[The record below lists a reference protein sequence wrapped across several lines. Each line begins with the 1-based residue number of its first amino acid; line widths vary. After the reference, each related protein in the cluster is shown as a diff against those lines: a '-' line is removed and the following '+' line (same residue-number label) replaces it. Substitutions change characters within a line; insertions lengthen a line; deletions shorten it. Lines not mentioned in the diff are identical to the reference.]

1 MSTILPQNM
10 NQTLVPL
17 PLRASRYHQDPM
29 IHIERQAKHIQR
41 NLQRLIDAQSEGLL
55 AGLGGQQH
63 EGSAINQSHVSFVE
77 PPKFRGASTVPIRQP
92 PAKKIGLR
100 AAREG
105 IFTSM
110 YDLLKLRE
118 EEQELLSL
126 RLEERELG
134 LHEIETFNSKRT
146 GLESS
151 IAAINDNRESHRSK
165 ELKDESFKLETEIHE
180 MENKLSQ
187 MRARHQHVVRELS
200 QIENTVESK
209 LSSYK
214 ESLSLLDSDIR
225 RFLRNPPVK
234 PSAKSTGGENF
245 YSLKSSR
252 RTLEMAEE
260 HWKREQSELQQR
272 QQQVTAEIE
281 ALDEGGGLWKAVI
294 NDISGFEKR
303 LKAIMRQSIQSHSQL
318 LQMDRSSGSN
328 GDGDMVRG
336 IMEDLSRTTDLVE
349 QHLDYAEERD
359 WKLLVCCISAEL
371 GALREARDLLLGVF
385 KVPEDDIWPSQERKL
400 DDDHKDTD
408 HNTHS
413 DPLGVDDS
421 EPPADLLRDV
431 RGQSHE
437 AASKSE
443 EEQEDDDDEP
453 DPAWLLPES

>member
-1 MSTILPQNM
+1 
-10 NQTLVPL
+10 
-17 PLRASRYHQDPM
+17 M

-63 EGSAINQSHVSFVE
+63 EGSAINEGHVSFAE
-77 PPKFRGASTVPIRQP
+77 PPSFRRASTVPIRQP

-118 EEQELLSL
+118 EEQDLLSL
-126 RLEERELG
+126 RLEERDLG
-134 LHEIETFNSKRT
+134 LHEIETFNSKRN

-151 IAAINDNRESHRSK
+151 IAAINDNRESQRSK

-187 MRARHQHVVRELS
+187 LRARHQHVVRELS
-200 QIENTVESK
+200 HIENTVESK

-225 RFLRNPPVK
+225 RFLRTPPVK
-234 PSAKSTGGENF
+234 PSAKSTDGESF

-281 ALDEGGGLWKAVI
+281 ALDEGGGLWKTVI
-294 NDISGFEKR
+294 KDISGFETR
-303 LKAIMRQSIQSHSQL
+303 LKATMRQSIQSQSQL
-318 LQMDRSSGSN
+318 LQTDRSSGSN
-328 GDGDMVRG
+328 GDGDMVRS

-349 QHLDYAEERD
+349 QHLGYAEERD

-371 GALREARDLLLGVF
+371 EALREARDLLLGVF
-385 KVPEDDIWPSQERKL
+385 NVPEDNIWPSQEREL
-400 DDDHKDTD
+400 NDDHKDTD
-408 HNTHS
+408 RNTRF
-413 DPLGVDDS
+413 DPLGVADS

-431 RGQSHE
+431 RSQSHE
-437 AASKSE
+437 AGSKSE
-443 EEQEDDDDEP
+443 EEEEEEDDEP

>member
-10 NQTLVPL
+10 NQSLVPL
-17 PLRASRYHQDPM
+17 PLRASRYHHDPM
-29 IHIERQAKHIQR
+29 VHIERQAKHIQR

-55 AGLGGQQH
+55 AGLGGEQH
-63 EGSAINQSHVSFVE
+63 EGSAINESHVSFAE
-77 PPKFRGASTVPIRQP
+77 LPISRGASAVPVRQP

-105 IFTSM
+105 ILMSM

-126 RLEERELG
+126 RLEERDLG

-151 IAAINDNRESHRSK
+151 ISAINDNRESQRSK
-165 ELKDESFKLETEIHE
+165 KLKGESFKLETEIHE

-234 PSAKSTGGENF
+234 PSAKSTDGESF
-245 YSLKSSR
+245 YSLKFSR

-281 ALDEGGGLWKAVI
+281 ALDEGGGLWEAVI
-294 NDISGFEKR
+294 KDISGFEKR
-303 LKAIMRQSIQSHSQL
+303 LKTTMRQSIQSQSQL
-318 LQMDRSSGSN
+318 LQTDRSSGSN
-328 GDGDMVRG
+328 DDGDMVRS
-336 IMEDLSRTTDLVE
+336 IMKDLLRTTDLVE
-349 QHLDYAEERD
+349 QHLEYAEERD

-371 GALREARDLLLGVF
+371 EALREARDLFLGVF
-385 KVPEDDIWPSQERKL
+385 NVSEDVIWPSQERKL
-400 DDDHKDTD
+400 DDEHKETD
-408 HNTHS
+408 RNLHS

-431 RGQSHE
+431 RSQSHE
-437 AASKSE
+437 AALKSE
-443 EEQEDDDDEP
+443 DEEEDDEP